1 MAWKKGQSGNPRGR
15 VPEPAL
21 VPINPEP
28 VYIPILKRRD
38 PANELVRLADKSLS
52 DKFKKD
58 IWTFLFLQKYRA
70 ANIVP
75 AAPVANEDDATSD
88 VDLLKALETQSA
100 VKPVKSKARG
110 LKRETEETTVESDT
124 I

>member
-1 MAWKKGQSGNPRGR
+1 MTWKKGQSGNPSGR
-15 VPEPAL
+15 LPDPIT

-38 PANELVRLADKSLS
+38 PANELVKLADKATSE
-52 DKFKKD
+52 KFKKD

-70 ANIVP
+70 SNIVP
-75 AAPVANEDDATSD
+75 VAAVATQDDATSD
-88 VDLLKALETQSA
+88 LDLLKTLETQEP
-100 VKPVKSKARG
+100 KRTRRTQARP
-110 LKRETEETTVESDT
+110 LESNAQETLIESDA